1 MRLIIPGVLL
11 SIPVLNWLWPLPL
24 PMTVR
29 LVVGVFFVIA
39 AFYHQWCRLSSG
51 SVLAPEMP
59 RIIVIL
65 FNWAFGALLFL
76 TVLQLATD
84 LVSLVIAAINWQPP
98 RINPAMRVTVGAIA
112 ALLSAIG
119 VHNALRVP
127 PVRDVHVELP
137 GLGKGFDGYTILQ
150 LSDLHLTTLFPA
162 KWAAAVVARANAT
175 KADLIVISGDF
186 IDGTVAKRRADVAPL
201 AELRAK
207 DGIFAVPGNHE
218 YIFDYGAWIEHLQSL
233 GMEML
238 LNRHHVIARGSERI
252 VLAGVTDRA
261 ASSHGEAPPDLTLA
275 LKGRPDSA
283 PVILLDHQPSG
294 AGEAAKQGVLLQLSG
309 HTHGGMILGLDRLVA
324 RGNAGFV
331 SGRYRLGA
339 MTLYVSNGTGLWPG
353 FALRLGKGS
362 EMTRFH
368 LRAVS

>member
-162 KWAAAVVARANAT
+162 KWAAAVVRGPMQQR
-175 KADLIVISGDF
+175 LISSSSAVILSMVPLPSG
-186 IDGTVAKRRADVAPL
+186 GLMSP
-201 AELRAK
+201 
-207 DGIFAVPGNHE
+207 P
-218 YIFDYGAWIEHLQSL
+218 LQSC
-233 GMEML
+233 EQKTAFS
-238 LNRHHVIARGSERI
+238 RFRVITSI
-252 VLAGVTDRA
+252 FSTT
-261 ASSHGEAPPDLTLA
+261 AP
-275 LKGRPDSA
+275 G
-283 PVILLDHQPSG
+283 
-294 AGEAAKQGVLLQLSG
+294 
-309 HTHGGMILGLDRLVA
+309 
-324 RGNAGFV
+324 
-331 SGRYRLGA
+331 
-339 MTLYVSNGTGLWPG
+339 
-353 FALRLGKGS
+353 
-362 EMTRFH
+362 
-368 LRAVS
+368 